1 MGDFYTEQLVKRQKA
16 SSTTLIKAILIILTV
31 LSVVLIFMIPFG
43 IIGPVIMIALDVF
56 LFRSMDVEYEYLFVN
71 GSLDID
77 KIMAKSRRKNMF
89 SMEMTDLEMMAPSG
103 SPELRPYQ
111 GLKGIDYSS
120 GMPGADT
127 YELIVV
133 NNGEKKK
140 IIFEPNKTV
149 CKDVQKS
156 LQVPG
161 YNCIQKDGYVKLSVI
176 CRNVIVTDGRMYSIK
191 DLT

>member
-103 SPELRPYQ
+103 SPDSDL
-111 GLKGIDYSS
+111 
-120 GMPGADT
+120 
-127 YELIVV
+127 
-133 NNGEKKK
+133 
-140 IIFEPNKTV
+140 
-149 CKDVQKS
+149 
-156 LQVPG
+156 
-161 YNCIQKDGYVKLSVI
+161 
-176 CRNVIVTDGRMYSIK
+176 IK
-191 DLT
+191 D

>member
-1 MGDFYTEQLVKRQKA
+1 MGDFYTEQLVKRKKA
-16 SSTTLIKAILIILTV
+16 SSATLIKVLLIVLTV
-31 LSVVLIFMIPFG
+31 LSVIFVFMFPFG
-43 IIGPVIMIALDVF
+43 ILGPVIMIALDVF
-56 LFRSMDVEYEYLFVN
+56 IFRSMDVEYEYLFVN

-89 SMEMTDLEMMAPSG
+89 SMEITDLEMMAPSG

-111 GLKGIDYSS
+111 GLKGTDYSS
-120 GMPGADT
+120 GMPGVDT

-149 CKDVQKS
+149 CEGMKMLAPRKVFCK
-156 LQVPG
+156 
-161 YNCIQKDGYVKLSVI
+161 
-176 CRNVIVTDGRMYSIK
+176 
-191 DLT
+191 

>member
-103 SPELRPYQ
+103 SPEL
-111 GLKGIDYSS
+111 KGTDYSS

-140 IIFEPNKTV
+140 IIFEPNKAV
-149 CKDVQKS
+149 CEGLKMLAPRKVFCK
-156 LQVPG
+156 
-161 YNCIQKDGYVKLSVI
+161 
-176 CRNVIVTDGRMYSIK
+176 
-191 DLT
+191 

>member
-1 MGDFYTEQLVKRQKA
+1 MQITEII
-16 SSTTLIKAILIILTV
+16 TDETLREIREHGTPE
-31 LSVVLIFMIPFG
+31 FPFEYY
-43 IIGPVIMIALDVF
+43 LD
-56 LFRSMDVEYEYLFVN
+56 
-71 GSLDID
+71 DID

-111 GLKGIDYSS
+111 GLKGTDYSS

-149 CKDVQKS
+149 CEGLKMLAPRKVFCK
-156 LQVPG
+156 
-161 YNCIQKDGYVKLSVI
+161 
-176 CRNVIVTDGRMYSIK
+176 
-191 DLT
+191 

>member
-77 KIMAKSRRKNMF
+77 KIMAKSRRKNM
-89 SMEMTDLEMMAPSG
+89 EMTDLEMMAPSG

-111 GLKGIDYSS
+111 GLKGTDYSS

-149 CKDVQKS
+149 CEGLKMLAPRKVFCK
-156 LQVPG
+156 
-161 YNCIQKDGYVKLSVI
+161 
-176 CRNVIVTDGRMYSIK
+176 
-191 DLT
+191 

>member
-1 MGDFYTEQLVKRQKA
+1 MIKIL
-16 SSTTLIKAILIILTV
+16 LILLTVVSVLIIF
-31 LSVVLIFMIPFG
+31 IFPFG
-43 IIGPVIMIALDVF
+43 IILPVALIALDVF
-56 LFRSMDVEYEYLFVN
+56 MFQRMDVEYEYLFVN

-111 GLKGIDYSS
+111 GLKGTDYSS

-140 IIFEPNKTV
+140 IIFEPNKAV
-149 CKDVQKS
+149 CEGLKMLAPRKVFCK
-156 LQVPG
+156 
-161 YNCIQKDGYVKLSVI
+161 
-176 CRNVIVTDGRMYSIK
+176 
-191 DLT
+191 

>member
-16 SSTTLIKAILIILTV
+16 SSTTLIKAILII
-31 LSVVLIFMIPFG
+31 LIFMIPFG

-111 GLKGIDYSS
+111 GLKGTDYSS

-140 IIFEPNKTV
+140 IIFEPNKAV
-149 CKDVQKS
+149 CEGLKMLAPRKVFCK
-156 LQVPG
+156 
-161 YNCIQKDGYVKLSVI
+161 
-176 CRNVIVTDGRMYSIK
+176 
-191 DLT
+191 

>member
-1 MGDFYTEQLVKRQKA
+1 MGDFYTEQLVKKQKA

-77 KIMAKSRRKNMF
+77 KIMAKQKRKRVFEMNVRD
-89 SMEMTDLEMMAPSG
+89 MEVLAPTG
-103 SPELRPYQ
+103 SIELQQYQ
-111 GLKGIDYSS
+111 RTKTYDFSS
-120 GMPGADT
+120 GVEGART
-127 YELIVV
+127 YEMVTISQGQTV
-133 NNGEKKK
+133 K

-149 CKDVQKS
+149 CEGLKVLAPRK
-156 LQVPG
+156 VF
-161 YNCIQKDGYVKLSVI
+161 CK
-176 CRNVIVTDGRMYSIK
+176 
-191 DLT
+191 

>member
-71 GSLDID
+71 GSLE
-77 KIMAKSRRKNMF
+77 IMAKSRRKNMF

-111 GLKGIDYSS
+111 GLKGTDYSS

-140 IIFEPNKTV
+140 IIFEPNKAV
-149 CKDVQKS
+149 CEGLKMLAPRKVFCK
-156 LQVPG
+156 
-161 YNCIQKDGYVKLSVI
+161 
-176 CRNVIVTDGRMYSIK
+176 
-191 DLT
+191 

>member
-1 MGDFYTEQLVKRQKA
+1 
-16 SSTTLIKAILIILTV
+16 
-31 LSVVLIFMIPFG
+31 
-43 IIGPVIMIALDVF
+43 MIALDVF

-111 GLKGIDYSS
+111 GLKGTDYSS

-140 IIFEPNKTV
+140 IIFEPNKAV
-149 CKDVQKS
+149 CEGMKMLAPRKVFCK
-156 LQVPG
+156 
-161 YNCIQKDGYVKLSVI
+161 
-176 CRNVIVTDGRMYSIK
+176 
-191 DLT
+191 

>member
-43 IIGPVIMIALDVF
+43 IIGPVVMIALDVF

-77 KIMAKSRRKNMF
+77 KIMSKSRRKN
-89 SMEMTDLEMMAPSG
+89 
-103 SPELRPYQ
+103 
-111 GLKGIDYSS
+111 
-120 GMPGADT
+120 MPGADT

-149 CKDVQKS
+149 CEGLKMLAPRKVFCK
-156 LQVPG
+156 
-161 YNCIQKDGYVKLSVI
+161 
-176 CRNVIVTDGRMYSIK
+176 
-191 DLT
+191 

>member
-56 LFRSMDVEYEYLFVN
+56 LFRSMDVAYEN

-111 GLKGIDYSS
+111 GLKGTDYSS

-149 CKDVQKS
+149 CEGLKMLAPRKVFCK
-156 LQVPG
+156 
-161 YNCIQKDGYVKLSVI
+161 
-176 CRNVIVTDGRMYSIK
+176 
-191 DLT
+191 

>member
-1 MGDFYTEQLVKRQKA
+1 
-16 SSTTLIKAILIILTV
+16 
-31 LSVVLIFMIPFG
+31 
-43 IIGPVIMIALDVF
+43 
-56 LFRSMDVEYEYLFVN
+56 MDVEYEYLFVN

-111 GLKGIDYSS
+111 GLKGTDYSS

-127 YELIVV
+127 YEMIVV

-149 CKDVQKS
+149 CEGLKMLAPRKVFCK
-156 LQVPG
+156 
-161 YNCIQKDGYVKLSVI
+161 
-176 CRNVIVTDGRMYSIK
+176 
-191 DLT
+191 

>member
-89 SMEMTDLEMMAPSG
+89 SMEM
-103 SPELRPYQ
+103 PELRPYQ
-111 GLKGIDYSS
+111 GLKGTDYSS

-140 IIFEPNKTV
+140 IIFEPNKAV
-149 CKDVQKS
+149 CEGLKMLAPRKVFCK
-156 LQVPG
+156 
-161 YNCIQKDGYVKLSVI
+161 
-176 CRNVIVTDGRMYSIK
+176 
-191 DLT
+191 

>member
-77 KIMAKSRRKNMF
+77 KIMAKSRRKNIF
-89 SMEMTDLEMMAPSG
+89 SMEMTEPSG

-111 GLKGIDYSS
+111 GLKGTDYSS

-149 CKDVQKS
+149 CEGLKMLAPRKVFCK
-156 LQVPG
+156 
-161 YNCIQKDGYVKLSVI
+161 
-176 CRNVIVTDGRMYSIK
+176 
-191 DLT
+191 

>member
-31 LSVVLIFMIPFG
+31 LSVVLMIPFG

-111 GLKGIDYSS
+111 GLKGTDYSS

-149 CKDVQKS
+149 CEGLKMLAPRKVFCK
-156 LQVPG
+156 
-161 YNCIQKDGYVKLSVI
+161 
-176 CRNVIVTDGRMYSIK
+176 
-191 DLT
+191 

>member
-111 GLKGIDYSS
+111 GLKGTDYSS

-140 IIFEPNKTV
+140 IIFEPNKAV
-149 CKDVQKS
+149 CEGLKMLAQRKVFCK
-156 LQVPG
+156 
-161 YNCIQKDGYVKLSVI
+161 
-176 CRNVIVTDGRMYSIK
+176 
-191 DLT
+191 

>member
-111 GLKGIDYSS
+111 GLKGTDYSS
-120 GMPGADT
+120 DT

-149 CKDVQKS
+149 CEGLKMLAPRKVFCK
-156 LQVPG
+156 
-161 YNCIQKDGYVKLSVI
+161 
-176 CRNVIVTDGRMYSIK
+176 
-191 DLT
+191 